1 MNPEKRERLP
11 GMAFAGF
18 VKRFV
23 APELSEGFQD
33 ITPVEF
39 RVCFEREVFLPLL
52 LCPWSSLVSC
62 RLLISFSLYTVSRGR
77 SCAKGMGAT
86 LRVKVAQWEET
97 RNLDEDESSTGHG
110 RRMT

>member
-18 VKRFV
+18 VKRFT

-39 RVCFEREVFLPLL
+39 RVSCDLLDHFPRPVFFANSIL
-52 LCPWSSLVSC
+52 
-62 RLLISFSLYTVSRGR
+62 
-77 SCAKGMGAT
+77 
-86 LRVKVAQWEET
+86 
-97 RNLDEDESSTGHG
+97 
-110 RRMT
+110 

>member
-18 VKRFV
+18 VKRFT

-39 RVCFEREVFLPLL
+39 
-52 LCPWSSLVSC
+52 
-62 RLLISFSLYTVSRGR
+62 TVSRQL
-77 SCAKGMGAT
+77 SPFTILPLTDWIFAKQFHGDEN
-86 LRVKVAQWEET
+86 AQKAWAQHYV
-97 RNLDEDESSTGHG
+97 SK
-110 RRMT
+110 

>member
-18 VKRFV
+18 VKRFT

-39 RVCFEREVFLPLL
+39 RV
-52 LCPWSSLVSC
+52 S
-62 RLLISFSLYTVSRGR
+62 
-77 SCAKGMGAT
+77 
-86 LRVKVAQWEET
+86 
-97 RNLDEDESSTGHG
+97 
-110 RRMT
+110 